1 MTVAIHVKIIGLVHG
16 VSYRASMAQIATEV
30 GVKGWVRNVPDGSV
44 EAFLEGDEKNLKRIL
59 VCDWLGLSRGRV
71 DWGEVEDA
79 TPGDQ
84 GDIRFYV

>member
-1 MTVAIHVKIIGLVHG
+1 MTVAIHVKIKGLVHG

-59 VCDWLGLSRGRV
+59 AWARLGPSRARV
-71 DWGEVEDA
+71 ESVDVEKA
-79 TPGDQ
+79 TPRNHLDFRIYG
-84 GDIRFYV
+84 